1 MPLYNNTQTRSAT
14 LTRPGNIKLKRQ
26 VNNISRVRMKGKR
39 MLKAK
44 NIMQSSLI
52 TVKQDTPVIEA
63 INILG
68 QNKIT
73 GLPVVDDDMT
83 LVGLVSEK
91 DVLSI
96 AYHVLA
102 DVAGN
107 AMDAK
112 KIGDI
117 MTKDVVSFRLDDNLA
132 DICQCFMNKPFR
144 RVPVL
149 DNGKLVGIISRKDII
164 AHAFA
169 KLDKE

>member
-1 MPLYNNTQTRSAT
+1 MPLYNTTQVRSET
-14 LTRPGNIKLKRQ
+14 LTRPGNLKLKWQ
-26 VNNISRVRMKGKR
+26 VNNVSRVRMKGKS

-44 NIMQSSLI
+44 DIMQSNLI
-52 TVKQDTPVIEA
+52 TAKEDTTVIEA
-63 INILG
+63 ISILG

-73 GLPVVDDDMT
+73 GLPVVDDDLN

-91 DVLSI
+91 DIMSI
-96 AYHVLA
+96 AYHVLS
-102 DVAGN
+102 DVIGN
-107 AMDAK
+107 ATDIK
-112 KIGDI
+112 KLGDI

-164 AHAFA
+164 SHAFA
-169 KLDKE
+169 KLGKE

>member
-1 MPLYNNTQTRSAT
+1 
-14 LTRPGNIKLKRQ
+14 
-26 VNNISRVRMKGKR
+26 

-44 NIMQSSLI
+44 DIMQSSLI
-52 TVKQDTPVIEA
+52 TAKQDTPVIEA

-83 LVGLVSEK
+83 LLGLVSEK

-96 AYHVLA
+96 AYHVVLA
-102 DVAGN
+102 DVVGN
-107 AMDAK
+107 AMDTK

-144 RVPVL
+144 RAPVL
-149 DNGKLVGIISRKDII
+149 DDGKLVGIISRKDII

-169 KLDKE
+169 KLHKE

>member
-1 MPLYNNTQTRSAT
+1 
-14 LTRPGNIKLKRQ
+14 
-26 VNNISRVRMKGKR
+26 

-44 NIMQSSLI
+44 DIMQSSLI
-52 TVKQDTPVIEA
+52 TAKQDTPVIEA

-96 AYHVLA
+96 AYHILA
-102 DVAGN
+102 GIVGST
-107 AMDAK
+107 MDTK

-164 AHAFA
+164 AHAFV
-169 KLDKE
+169 KLGKE

>member
-1 MPLYNNTQTRSAT
+1 
-14 LTRPGNIKLKRQ
+14 
-26 VNNISRVRMKGKR
+26 

-44 NIMQSSLI
+44 DIMQSSLI
-52 TVKQDTPVIEA
+52 TAKEGTTVIEA

-83 LVGLVSEK
+83 LLGLVSEK
-91 DVLSI
+91 DIMSI
-96 AYHVLA
+96 AYHVLS
-102 DVAGN
+102 DVIGN
-107 AMDAK
+107 EMDTK
-112 KIGDI
+112 KLGDI
-117 MTKDVVSFRLDDNLA
+117 MTKDVVSFRLEDNLA

-149 DNGKLVGIISRKDII
+149 DNGKLVGIISRKDIV

-169 KLDKE
+169 KLSQV

>member
-1 MPLYNNTQTRSAT
+1 MAGQQRWPRENERE
-14 LTRPGNIKLKRQ
+14 K
-26 VNNISRVRMKGKR
+26 

-44 NIMQSSLI
+44 DIMQSSLI
-52 TVKQDTPVIEA
+52 TAKQDTPVIEA

-83 LVGLVSEK
+83 LLGLVSEK

-102 DVAGN
+102 EVVGN

-117 MTKDVVSFRLDDNLA
+117 MTKDVISFRLDDNLA

-164 AHAFA
+164 AYAFA
-169 KLDKE
+169 KLNKE

>member
-1 MPLYNNTQTRSAT
+1 MPLYNTTQVRSAT
-14 LTRPGNIKLKRQ
+14 LTRPGNIKLKWQ
-26 VNNISRVRMKGKR
+26 VNNVSCVRMKGGK

-44 NIMQSSLI
+44 DIMQSSLV
-52 TVKQDTPVIEA
+52 TAKRDTSVIEA

-102 DVAGN
+102 GIVGSTK
-107 AMDAK
+107 DAK

-117 MTKDVVSFRLDDNLA
+117 MTKDVVSFRLNDNLA

-169 KLDKE
+169 KLDNE

>member
-1 MPLYNNTQTRSAT
+1 
-14 LTRPGNIKLKRQ
+14 
-26 VNNISRVRMKGKR
+26 

-44 NIMQSSLI
+44 EIMQSSLI
-52 TVKQDTPVIEA
+52 TAKQDTTVIEA
-63 INILG
+63 INILA

-73 GLPVVDDDMT
+73 GLPVVDDDMN

-102 DVAGN
+102 GIVDS
-107 AMDAK
+107 AMDTR

-149 DNGKLVGIISRKDII
+149 DNGKLVGIISRKDIV

-169 KLDKE
+169 ALDNE

>member
-1 MPLYNNTQTRSAT
+1 
-14 LTRPGNIKLKRQ
+14 
-26 VNNISRVRMKGKR
+26 

-44 NIMQSSLI
+44 DIMQSSLI
-52 TVKQDTPVIEA
+52 TVKEDTTVIEA

-73 GLPVVDDDMT
+73 GLPVVDDDMN
-83 LVGLVSEK
+83 LLGLVSEK

-96 AYHVLA
+96 AYRVLA
-102 DVAGN
+102 GLVGDT
-107 AMDAK
+107 MDAK

-132 DICQCFMNKPFR
+132 DICQCFMNNPFR

-149 DNGKLVGIISRKDII
+149 RNGKLFGIISRKDII

-169 KLDKE
+169 ALGNE

>member
-1 MPLYNNTQTRSAT
+1 
-14 LTRPGNIKLKRQ
+14 
-26 VNNISRVRMKGKR
+26 

-44 NIMQSSLI
+44 EIMQSNVI
-52 TVKQDTPVIEA
+52 TAKQDAPVLEV
-63 INILG
+63 INLLA
-68 QNKIT
+68 QNEIT

-102 DVAGN
+102 DVIGD
-107 AMDAK
+107 AMDSR
-112 KIGDI
+112 KISDI
-117 MTKDVVSFRLDDNLA
+117 MTEDVVSFSPDDHLA

-149 DNGKLVGIISRKDII
+149 DNGKVVGIISRKDII
-164 AHAFA
+164 VHASA

>member
-1 MPLYNNTQTRSAT
+1 
-14 LTRPGNIKLKRQ
+14 
-26 VNNISRVRMKGKR
+26 

-44 NIMQSSLI
+44 DIMQSSLI
-52 TVKQDTPVIEA
+52 TAKEDTTVIEA

-83 LVGLVSEK
+83 LLGLVSEK
-91 DVLSI
+91 DIMSI
-96 AYHVLA
+96 AYHVLS
-102 DVAGN
+102 DVISN
-107 AMDAK
+107 AMDTK
-112 KIGDI
+112 KLGDI
-117 MTKDVVSFRLDDNLA
+117 MTKDVISFRLDDNLA

-149 DNGKLVGIISRKDII
+149 DNGKLVGIISRKDIV

-169 KLDKE
+169 KLSQE

>member
-1 MPLYNNTQTRSAT
+1 MTT
-14 LTRPGNIKLKRQ
+14 L
-26 VNNISRVRMKGKR
+26 SYVRMKGKR

-44 NIMQSSLI
+44 DIMQSSLI
-52 TVKQDTPVIEA
+52 TVKQDTLVIEA
-63 INILG
+63 ISILG

-91 DVLSI
+91 DILGI

-102 DVAGN
+102 EVDGN
-107 AMDAK
+107 AMDTN

-164 AHAFA
+164 THAFA
-169 KLDKE
+169 ALDNE

>member
-1 MPLYNNTQTRSAT
+1 
-14 LTRPGNIKLKRQ
+14 
-26 VNNISRVRMKGKR
+26 
-39 MLKAK
+39 MLKARD
-44 NIMQSSLI
+44 IMQSSLI
-52 TVKQDTPVIEA
+52 TVKEDTPVIEA

-73 GLPVVDDDMT
+73 GLPVVDDDMN

-91 DVLSI
+91 DVLRI
-96 AYHVLA
+96 AYQVLA
-102 DVAGN
+102 GVVGSG
-107 AMDAK
+107 MDTK

-169 KLDKE
+169 ALDSE

>member
-1 MPLYNNTQTRSAT
+1 MPLYNNTQVRRET
-14 LTRPGNIKLKRQ
+14 LTRPGNIKLKWQ
-26 VNNISRVRMKGKR
+26 VDNVNCIRMKGKR

-44 NIMQSSLI
+44 DIMQSSLI
-52 TVKQDTPVIEA
+52 TVKLNTPVIEA

-91 DVLSI
+91 DVLGI

-102 DVAGN
+102 DVVGN

-169 KLDKE
+169 KLHEE

>member
-1 MPLYNNTQTRSAT
+1 
-14 LTRPGNIKLKRQ
+14 
-26 VNNISRVRMKGKR
+26 MKGEK
-39 MLKAK
+39 MFKAK
-44 NIMQSSLI
+44 DIMQTSLI

-73 GLPVVDDDMT
+73 GLPVVDDDMN

-102 DVAGN
+102 DVVGN

-117 MTKDVVSFRLDDNLA
+117 MTKDVVSFSPDDNLA

-144 RVPVL
+144 RVPIL

-164 AHAFA
+164 THAFA
-169 KLDKE
+169 ALGKE

>member
-1 MPLYNNTQTRSAT
+1 
-14 LTRPGNIKLKRQ
+14 
-26 VNNISRVRMKGKR
+26 MKGKR

-44 NIMQSSLI
+44 DIMQSSLI
-52 TVKQDTPVIEA
+52 TAKEDTPVIEA

-83 LVGLVSEK
+83 LLGLVSEK

-96 AYHVLA
+96 AYHVF
-102 DVAGN
+102 AGLVDN

-117 MTKDVVSFRLDDNLA
+117 MTKDVVSFRLNDNLA
-132 DICQCFMNKPFR
+132 DICQFFMNKPFSCA
-144 RVPVL
+144 PVL

-169 KLDKE
+169 KLNKE

>member
-1 MPLYNNTQTRSAT
+1 
-14 LTRPGNIKLKRQ
+14 
-26 VNNISRVRMKGKR
+26 

-44 NIMQSSLI
+44 DIMQSSLI
-52 TVKQDTPVIEA
+52 TAKQDTPVIEA

-96 AYHVLA
+96 AYHILA
-102 DVAGN
+102 GIVGST
-107 AMDAK
+107 MDTK

-117 MTKDVVSFRLDDNLA
+117 MTKDVVLFRLDDNLA

-164 AHAFA
+164 AHAFV
-169 KLDKE
+169 KLGKE

>member
-1 MPLYNNTQTRSAT
+1 
-14 LTRPGNIKLKRQ
+14 
-26 VNNISRVRMKGKR
+26 

-44 NIMQSSLI
+44 DIMQSSLI
-52 TVKQDTPVIEA
+52 TAKEDTPVIET

-73 GLPVVDDDMT
+73 GLPVVDDDMN
-83 LVGLVSEK
+83 LLGLVSEK
-91 DVLSI
+91 DIMSI
-96 AYHVLA
+96 AYHVLS
-102 DVAGN
+102 DVIGN
-107 AMDAK
+107 AMDSK

-117 MTKDVVSFRLDDNLA
+117 MTEDVVSFRLDDNLA

-164 AHAFA
+164 SHAFA